1 MHALFIPFAP
11 SWAHVSR
18 CLALAEAWRANGHT
32 ATFAIGPEQLAT
44 AQNAGFETRP
54 VPEVSGAVFRTDRGF
69 RWLSREY
76 FGQNLQTEQSILA
89 DAKPDLVVFDFRF
102 TTSSSARL
110 AHLPSVSILHGSALR
125 LALRPHET
133 ARLLIGDPR
142 PARGISTLRLYLIRR
157 LFPIVFQLVLRSVAH
172 RFAPILKTHGLP
184 PVNSLFDL
192 LLGDEILL
200 ADIPDLLP
208 SEIPSNGHVIGPLA
222 WSGWDQPAPWLDEFD
237 ARPLIYVTMGS
248 TVEAQSILVKIIEAL
263 RDAPYNIVV
272 STGHLSLPSDLDLP
286 SHVRVFPRVP
296 GATVM
301 RRSAAVVHHGG
312 HETLMQALAAGVPSL
327 ILPANPDQTLVAQ
340 QAQALGI
347 GRSLW
352 QPDGLPVG
360 AAPLRK
366 VTSVQIRRQVDDLIA
381 DHECARMC
389 KTLKHKIEA
398 YSGAVSAAKILEGIV
413 KSSIIGKSSM
423 EQ

>member
-32 ATFAIGPEQLAT
+32 ATFAIGPEQFAT

-54 VPEVSGAVFRTDRGF
+54 VPEVPGAVFRADQGF
-69 RWLSREY
+69 RWLTREY
-76 FGQNLQTEQSILA
+76 FAQNLQTEQSILA
-89 DAKPDLVVFDFRF
+89 DVKPDLVVFDFRF
-102 TTSSSARL
+102 TASSSARL

-125 LALRPHET
+125 LALWPRET

-142 PARGISTLRLYLIRR
+142 PTRGISALRLCLIRR
-157 LFPIVFQLVLRSVAH
+157 LFPIVFQLVMRTVAR
-172 RFAPILKTHGLP
+172 RFATVLKTHGLP

-208 SEIPSNGHVIGPLA
+208 PEIPSNCHVIGPLA

-248 TVEAQSILVKIIEAL
+248 TVEAQSTFVKIIEAL

-272 STGHLSLPSDLDLP
+272 STGHLSLPADLDLP
-286 SHVRVFPRVP
+286 PHVRVFPRVP
-296 GATVM
+296 GAAVM

-327 ILPANPDQTLVAQ
+327 ILPANPDQILVAQ

-360 AAPLRK
+360 DKPLRQ
-366 VTSVQIRRQVDDLIA
+366 VTSEQIRRQVDDLIA
-381 DHECARMC
+381 DQECARMC
-389 KTLKHKIEA
+389 QTLKHKIEA
-398 YSGAVSAAKILEGIV
+398 FPGAASAAEILERIAT
-413 KSSIIGKSSM
+413 SFILSAD
-423 EQ
+423 